1 MKRRNFLSLISASA
15 LLGTTFKG
23 YSDSLSNKEDVK
35 CIQFLYKESFYE
47 FFKWFNGFNI
57 SKFQCLLYFQ
67 YINKVESLTLPR
79 QCGASTLLLTLAAWS
94 SMAGDEFRRYTP
106 DIYKLTSDKYYVIVS
121 NKASLKNMQQHLK
134 EREEVLN
141 MTFRIKFLTED
152 DSLSLDNF
160 NCVFFDCVE
169 PPKKL
174 IGYGTK
180 TFTLKTT
187 EV

>member
-1 MKRRNFLSLISASA
+1 MKRRNFISLISASA

-23 YSDSLSNKEDVK
+23 YSDSLSKKEDPEY
-35 CIQFLYKESFYE
+35 IPFIYKEPFYE

-67 YINKVESLTLPR
+67 YINNVQSLTLPR
-79 QCGASTLLLTLAAWS
+79 QCGASTFLLTLAAWS
-94 SMAGDEFRRYTP
+94 SMAADELRRYNPEIFKTTP
-106 DIYKLTSDKYYVIVS
+106 EKHYVIVS
-121 NKASLKNMQQHLK
+121 NEITSKNMQQYLK
-134 EREEVLN
+134 EREGELN
-141 MTFRIKFLTED
+141 MNFRIKFLTED
-152 DSLSLDNF
+152 DSLNLQDFSYG
-160 NCVFFDCVE
+160 FFDCVE
-169 PPKKL
+169 PPKKS